1 MAATARRGL
10 WGGYLIALERQP
22 LLTKAASAGILMG
35 VGDVLAQTIEGRSA
49 ISTSLSGTD
58 AIQTSPAA
66 TTSTSAMG
74 GFDWK
79 RTGRLMAYGFLASG
93 PSSFDQSLCLFS
105 RSADVF
111 FRFIYSFINL
121 LCCCE

>member
-1 MAATARRGL
+1 MAARRGL
-10 WGGYLIALERQP
+10 WGGYLIALERRP

-49 ISTSLSGTD
+49 IATSASGTTD
-58 AIQTSPAA
+58 AIQTSPPA
-66 TTSTSAMG
+66 TTSASAMG

-93 PSSFDQSLCLFS
+93 PSSIHSINHCLL
-105 RSADVF
+105 
-111 FRFIYSFINL
+111 FRL
-121 LCCCE
+121 

>member
-10 WGGYLIALERQP
+10 WGGYLIALERRP

-49 ISTSLSGTD
+49 ISTSGTTD
-58 AIQTSPAA
+58 AIQTSAAA
-66 TTSTSAMG
+66 TTSAPAMG

-93 PSSFDQSLCLFS
+93 PSSIHSINCLL
-105 RSADVF
+105 
-111 FRFIYSFINL
+111 FR
-121 LCCCE
+121 